1 MPNPIKA
8 QNNLLIAFHPQQ
20 LAKGSKVSARLVKMI
35 RKVENNNA
43 TLASSSPKMSLN
55 AESANKFIAK
65 LNAYI
70 AENPVHCEK
79 LKKDILKNNE
89 ISSLITVRN
98 KDGKEKVEW
107 VGEQATK
114 QDLDNMLCVLKSQH
128 HVTSTLYKKIYNF
141 KFSDLVPAQPSEV
154 SNVPSSLRGSF
165 LYPEKLN
172 PFADRVSVNEST
184 SSNSTENAASSL
196 SVSSPDPKNGNPF
209 GDSDLEGASDSS
221 NFAESATVE
230 SSYPEVL
237 NPFADRV
244 SVNESTSSNST
255 ENAASSL
262 SVNSPDPK
270 NGNPFGGS
278 DLEGA
283 SDSSNFAESAT
294 VESSYPEVLNPF
306 ADRVSV
312 NEPTSSNPAENAISR
327 TESQRPLKDGVA
339 DAFLQLL
346 NEYLRY
352 DGESFKAKN
361 QIASHI
367 KKIKQDIKDPAVS
380 KYIKIEQGE
389 KGVEIRWVND
399 KLNTIEQMQEL
410 WDGVNR
416 GHDLEK
422 SSFGKLFKNFSF
434 VDAKV
439 NVLPREQIDKIVL
452 RAANPAMHALGKS
465 AVVAMK
471 QETATKVLEYYLNLD
486 NHDKRMPNDA
496 LSELVAHYGR
506 VDEAIGAAQSK
517 TKKLSA
523 ENSLSLMDVS
533 LKEQL
538 QRIFHGIQTDVRIE
552 RFESDVD
559 KEGGKFLTT
568 MRSQLNE
575 FNSTFGW
582 KAVAEKIKSNVDQ
595 DFKKAHEGYAQ
606 KTQRAKNIF
615 PSGLKAEHPLSSQID
630 SICRES
636 HQGAITNI
644 VKCYGETYLTNITA
658 AVAGFDAEKY
668 FKGKSLER
676 TADNIVKLNKSLRD
690 LYAHAEDQ
698 IKQFVKESNVGES
711 SQDLEKEFSLA
722 QTQLKTAIDEKT
734 LANDMT
740 VFNLLQAKIDNLP
753 KLEPAQ
759 VKKSFWQRSIHKSS
773 INIST
778 EQADKLL
785 KLSQQL
791 KEDKI
796 KIINQ
801 ERLGSDGVPTE
812 LSNKINTVN
821 KTILDKTPEKGSFSR
836 KLREG
841 FKEAFKPN
849 WSRILGGGGM
859 AAGLTAGV
867 IVAATTPALVA
878 LAPIIIPSLLVGVG
892 VAAAIWVGKN
902 VYEHVQK
909 LKQFE
914 VVTDQIR
921 ENCNSVAVS

>member
-20 LAKGSKVSARLVKMI
+20 FAKGSKVSARLVKMI

-55 AESANKFIAK
+55 TESANKFIAK

-79 LKKDILKNNE
+79 LKQDIQKNNE

-184 SSNSTENAASSL
+184 STENATSSL
-196 SVSSPDPKNGNPF
+196 SVNSPDPKNGNPF
-209 GDSDLEGASDSS
+209 GDYDLEGASDSS

-255 ENAASSL
+255 ENATSSL
-262 SVNSPDPK
+262 SVSSPDPK

-312 NEPTSSNPAENAISR
+312 NESTSSNSTENAISR

-471 QETATKVLEYYLNLD
+471 QETATKVLEYYLDLD

-568 MRSQLNE
+568 MKSQLNE

-582 KAVAEKIKSNVDQ
+582 KAVAEKIKSNVDE

-658 AVAGFDAEKY
+658 AVAGFDAETY

-676 TADNIVKLNKSLRD
+676 TADNVVKLNKSLRD
-690 LYAHAEDQ
+690 LYAHAEDK

-711 SQDLEKEFSLA
+711 SQDLEKAFSLA
-722 QTQLKTAIDEKT
+722 QTQLKTAIHEKT

-740 VFNLLQAKIDNLP
+740 VFNLLQAKVDNLP
-753 KLEPAQ
+753 KLNPAQ

-821 KTILDKTPEKGSFSR
+821 KTILDKTPEKESFSK

-849 WSRILGGGGM
+849 WLRILGGGGM

-867 IVAATTPALVA
+867 IVAATTPVLVA
-878 LAPIIIPSLLVGVG
+878 LAPIIIPSLLVSVG

>member
-1 MPNPIKA
+1 
-8 QNNLLIAFHPQQ
+8 
-20 LAKGSKVSARLVKMI
+20 
-35 RKVENNNA
+35 
-43 TLASSSPKMSLN
+43 
-55 AESANKFIAK
+55 
-65 LNAYI
+65 
-70 AENPVHCEK
+70 
-79 LKKDILKNNE
+79 
-89 ISSLITVRN
+89 
-98 KDGKEKVEW
+98 
-107 VGEQATK
+107 
-114 QDLDNMLCVLKSQH
+114 
-128 HVTSTLYKKIYNF
+128 
-141 KFSDLVPAQPSEV
+141 
-154 SNVPSSLRGSF
+154 
-165 LYPEKLN
+165 
-172 PFADRVSVNEST
+172 
-184 SSNSTENAASSL
+184 
-196 SVSSPDPKNGNPF
+196 
-209 GDSDLEGASDSS
+209 
-221 NFAESATVE
+221 
-230 SSYPEVL
+230 
-237 NPFADRV
+237 
-244 SVNESTSSNST
+244 
-255 ENAASSL
+255 
-262 SVNSPDPK
+262 
-270 NGNPFGGS
+270 
-278 DLEGA
+278 
-283 SDSSNFAESAT
+283 
-294 VESSYPEVLNPF
+294 
-306 ADRVSV
+306 
-312 NEPTSSNPAENAISR
+312 
-327 TESQRPLKDGVA
+327 
-339 DAFLQLL
+339 
-346 NEYLRY
+346 
-352 DGESFKAKN
+352 
-361 QIASHI
+361 
-367 KKIKQDIKDPAVS
+367 
-380 KYIKIEQGE
+380 
-389 KGVEIRWVND
+389 
-399 KLNTIEQMQEL
+399 
-410 WDGVNR
+410 
-416 GHDLEK
+416 
-422 SSFGKLFKNFSF
+422 
-434 VDAKV
+434 
-439 NVLPREQIDKIVL
+439 
-452 RAANPAMHALGKS
+452 
-465 AVVAMK
+465 
-471 QETATKVLEYYLNLD
+471 
-486 NHDKRMPNDA
+486 MPNDA

-533 LKEQL
+533 LKEHL

-568 MRSQLNE
+568 MKSQLNE

-582 KAVAEKIKSNVDQ
+582 KAVAEKIKSNVDH

-630 SICRES
+630 NICRES

-676 TADNIVKLNKSLRD
+676 TADNVVKLNKSLRD

-698 IKQFVKESNVGES
+698 IKQFVKESNVGKS

-796 KIINQ
+796 MIINQ